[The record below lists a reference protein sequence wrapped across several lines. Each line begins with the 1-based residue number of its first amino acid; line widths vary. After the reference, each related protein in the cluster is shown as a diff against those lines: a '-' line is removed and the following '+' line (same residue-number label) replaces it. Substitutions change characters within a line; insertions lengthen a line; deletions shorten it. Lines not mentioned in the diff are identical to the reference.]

1 MEKCRKAVLLIAAP
15 ALLAGSVGLAV
26 EKERNSEFNYAGYAA
41 LLKTYVNDRG
51 MVNYKDLKASRSQL
65 DAFVATLGKLQPNTY
80 ERWNQKDKIAFWLNA
95 YNALTLQ
102 TIIDHYPI
110 KSSFIKSLTWPKNS
124 IRQIDGAW
132 NKIKFDVM
140 GQKLTLEHI
149 EHKILR
155 TEFAEPRIHMALVC
169 AAMGCPPLRNEPYIA
184 AKLDE
189 QLDDQ
194 TRKFLSNPAKFRLD
208 TDKAILHL
216 SPIFKWFANDFAKS
230 YPQHTRYRGH
240 KGPNAAV
247 IWFIDQYLSKEATL
261 LRSVDSR
268 TYKVR
273 HLDYDWSLNEQK
285 NKALENDN

>member
-1 MEKCRKAVLLIAAP
+1 MKICKKAVLLALAS
-15 ALLAGSVGLAV
+15 ALLAG
-26 EKERNSEFNYAGYAA
+26 AGSGEATLKYDDYAA
-41 LLKTYVNDRG
+41 LLKTYVSDTG
-51 MVNYKDLKASRSQL
+51 MVNYKGLKADRRQL
-65 DAFVATLGKLQPNTY
+65 DVFVAALGRLEAKNY

-95 YNALTLQ
+95 YNALTLKA
-102 TIIDHYPI
+102 IIDNYPI
-110 KSSFIKSLTWPKNS
+110 KSSFTKSLAWPKNS

-155 TEFAEPRIHMALVC
+155 AQFGEPRIHMALVC
-169 AAMGCPPLRNEPYIA
+169 AAMGCPPLRNEPYVA

-189 QLDDQ
+189 QLDNQ

-208 TDKAILHL
+208 TDKGVLYL

-230 YPQHTRYRGH
+230 YPRHTRYRGH
-240 KGPNAAV
+240 KSSQAAV
-247 IWFIDQYLSKEATL
+247 IAFIDQYLPKQDSQR
-261 LRSVDSR
+261 RSDDSR
-268 TYKVR
+268 TYKVK

-285 NKALENDN
+285 TKNKAPENDN